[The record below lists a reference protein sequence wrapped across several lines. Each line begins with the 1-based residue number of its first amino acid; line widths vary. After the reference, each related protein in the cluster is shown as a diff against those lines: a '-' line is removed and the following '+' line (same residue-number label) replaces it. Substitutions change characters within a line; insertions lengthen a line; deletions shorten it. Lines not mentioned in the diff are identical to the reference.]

1 MENSRLNPPIGCSAA
16 AYKLLLRK
24 ELTEHANVVQ
34 KIDDGKDGALFET
47 FKESSISLRK
57 RQKSDVVLKHHDKK
71 QEEDG
76 MENTDTGLLRL
87 RFPNDL
93 RINTVRNFLNSSKP
107 VTIDITQMPSVSD
120 HEFIEE
126 QEKQLFSLCIRTM
139 ALPIGRGMFTVR
151 TTTPSCT
158 ESLSIPKLCLSGK
171 EVNRGATIELQQI
184 EVPANMTT
192 WPQFHNGVAAGLK
205 ISKESKDVDST
216 WIIYNKPKTNS
227 EQSSEH
233 AGFLMAL
240 GLNGHLRTLSF
251 MSIYEY
257 LVKCDE
263 MTNVGLLLGISA
275 THRGTQD
282 LKTTKLLSV
291 HLEALLPPT
300 AVELDIPQNIQVASL
315 MGIGLVYQG
324 TAKRH
329 IAEVLL
335 QEIGRPPGPEMENYV
350 ERESYALTA
359 GLALGLV
366 TLGLGEESTGLRDLA
381 LSDTL
386 HYYMVG
392 GNKRALGGAQKD
404 KYKLPSFQIREGD
417 TVNIDVT
424 APGATLALGLMFF
437 NTGNEAVANWMKP
450 PDTKFLLD
458 FIRPDL
464 LQLRIIAKGLIM
476 WEKIQPT
483 TDWINSNVPVSLA
496 SIIKERPDPDDVNI
510 EIDHEANCQA
520 YCNIITGAAVCIG
533 LRYAGTNDDVAFK
546 TLKKVIDF
554 FLNINSQWA
563 YISEFTGKATIES
576 CAIMALLSLSLVCAG
591 SGNLT
596 ILKII
601 RMMRSRI
608 GTSYSQ
614 VTYGSHIAIHMALGF
629 LFLGAGRYTLARTPE
644 AIAALVISLFPKF
657 PNHSSDNRYHLQAFR
672 HLYVLAIE
680 PRLFL
685 TRDIDS
691 GKLALCNLVFVDHVT
706 KEVVAPC
713 MLPEL
718 DSLKTVR
725 VADNSYWPVCFD
737 RQRNW
742 DQLEKILENSGC
754 IDIKQRAGCFSH
766 LEDPNRLK
774 TLLSQTLT
782 EEQFK
787 AWKINNKSLLSFSHD
802 ENIINFTHKFI
813 FPLLGSEV
821 GDLGPASAFED
832 TLVQKFVLLAY
843 NCLTKDKMHALSI
856 YIDLI
861 SATRDLSNSLS
872 PQPFVWQL
880 KIITK
885 ILEMYKHVNED
896 DFLLS
901 YEILNSILICIKSR
915 IENLVKKNEI
925 LLKEFF
931 KTNDMML
938 LRSLKDERTLN
949 EVLTILIFYRIPLD
963 GIILPQGNL
972 NKLQVFAHLK
982 KVGLDG
988 EGIGFLK
995 NLFQL

>member
-1 MENSRLNPPIGCSAA
+1 MAIHFILAQSLENSRRNPPIGCSSE
-16 AYKLLLRK
+16 AYKLLLRR
-24 ELTEHANVVQ
+24 ELTEHANVLQ
-34 KIDDGKDGALFET
+34 KMEEKDQKEGNVFES

-57 RQKSDVVLKHHDKK
+57 RQRTDVIIVKHDKK

-76 MENTDTGLLRL
+76 MENTDTALLRL

-107 VTIDITQMPSVSD
+107 VTIDIAQLPSVSD

-139 ALPIGRGMFTVR
+139 ALSIGRGMFTIR

-192 WPQFHNGVAAGLK
+192 WPQFHNGLAAGLK
-205 ISKESKDVDST
+205 ISSESKDVDST

-227 EQSSEH
+227 EQSSDH

-263 MTNVGLLLGISA
+263 MTNIGLLLGISA

-291 HLEALLPPT
+291 HIEALLPPT

-366 TLGLGEESTGLRDLA
+366 TLGLGEESTGLRDLG

-392 GNKRALGGAQKD
+392 GNKRPLGGAQKD

-476 WEKIQPT
+476 WNKIQPT
-483 TDWINSNVPVSLA
+483 TEWINSNVPSSLA
-496 SIIKERPDPDDVNI
+496 SLIKERPDPDDINI

-533 LRYAGTNDDVAFK
+533 LRYAGTNDEKAFN

-554 FLNINSQWA
+554 FLNINTQWA

-591 SGNLT
+591 SGDLT

-629 LFLGAGRYTLARTPE
+629 LFLGAGRYTLSRTPE

-685 TRDIDS
+685 TRDIDT
-691 GKLALCNLVFVDHVT
+691 GKLALCNLV
-706 KEVVAPC
+706 
-713 MLPEL
+713 
-718 DSLKTVR
+718 
-725 VADNSYWPVCFD
+725 
-737 RQRNW
+737 
-742 DQLEKILENSGC
+742 
-754 IDIKQRAGCFSH
+754 
-766 LEDPNRLK
+766 
-774 TLLSQTLT
+774 
-782 EEQFK
+782 
-787 AWKINNKSLLSFSHD
+787 
-802 ENIINFTHKFI
+802 
-813 FPLLGSEV
+813 
-821 GDLGPASAFED
+821 
-832 TLVQKFVLLAY
+832 
-843 NCLTKDKMHALSI
+843 
-856 YIDLI
+856 
-861 SATRDLSNSLS
+861 
-872 PQPFVWQL
+872 
-880 KIITK
+880 
-885 ILEMYKHVNED
+885 
-896 DFLLS
+896 
-901 YEILNSILICIKSR
+901 
-915 IENLVKKNEI
+915 
-925 LLKEFF
+925 
-931 KTNDMML
+931 
-938 LRSLKDERTLN
+938 
-949 EVLTILIFYRIPLD
+949 
-963 GIILPQGNL
+963 
-972 NKLQVFAHLK
+972 
-982 KVGLDG
+982 
-988 EGIGFLK
+988 
-995 NLFQL
+995 

>member
-1 MENSRLNPPIGCSAA
+1 MAIHFILAQSLENSRLNPPIGCSAE
-16 AYKLLLRK
+16 AYKLLLRR
-24 ELTEHANVVQ
+24 ELTEHAIVLN
-34 KIDDGKDGALFET
+34 KIEEKESNEGNAFES

-57 RQKSDVVLKHHDKK
+57 RQRSDVVVKHDKK

-93 RINTVRNFLNSSKP
+93 RINNVRNFLNSSKP
-107 VTIDITQMPSVSD
+107 VTIDIIQLPSVSD
-120 HEFIEE
+120 HEFIED
-126 QEKQLFSLCIRTM
+126 QEKQLFALCIRTM
-139 ALPIGRGMFTVR
+139 ALPIGRGMFTIR

-192 WPQFHNGVAAGLK
+192 WPQFHNGLAAGLK
-205 ISKESKDVDST
+205 ISAESKDVDST

-227 EQSSEH
+227 EQSSDH

-263 MTNVGLLLGISA
+263 MTNVGLLLGIAA

-291 HLEALLPPT
+291 HIEALLPPT

-366 TLGLGEESTGLRDLA
+366 TLGLGEESTGLRDLG
-381 LSDTL
+381 LSDML

-392 GNKRALGGAQKD
+392 GNKRPLGGAQKD

-417 TVNIDVT
+417 SVNIDVT

-464 LQLRIIAKGLIM
+464 LQLRIIAKGLIT
-476 WEKIQPT
+476 WNKIQPT
-483 TDWINSNVPVSLA
+483 TDWINSNVPSSLA
-496 SIIKERPDPDDVNI
+496 ALIKERPDPDDINI

-533 LRYAGTNDDVAFK
+533 LRYAGTNDEKAFN

-554 FLNINSQWA
+554 FFNINTQWA

-576 CAIMALLSLSLVCAG
+576 CVIMVLLSLSLVCAG
-591 SGNLT
+591 SGDLT
-596 ILKII
+596 LLKMI

-608 GTSYSQ
+608 GTAYSQ

-629 LFLGAGRYTLARTPE
+629 LFLGAGRYTLSRTPE

-691 GKLALCNLVFVDHVT
+691 GKLALCNMV
-706 KEVVAPC
+706 
-713 MLPEL
+713 
-718 DSLKTVR
+718 
-725 VADNSYWPVCFD
+725 
-737 RQRNW
+737 
-742 DQLEKILENSGC
+742 
-754 IDIKQRAGCFSH
+754 
-766 LEDPNRLK
+766 
-774 TLLSQTLT
+774 
-782 EEQFK
+782 
-787 AWKINNKSLLSFSHD
+787 
-802 ENIINFTHKFI
+802 
-813 FPLLGSEV
+813 
-821 GDLGPASAFED
+821 
-832 TLVQKFVLLAY
+832 
-843 NCLTKDKMHALSI
+843 
-856 YIDLI
+856 
-861 SATRDLSNSLS
+861 
-872 PQPFVWQL
+872 
-880 KIITK
+880 
-885 ILEMYKHVNED
+885 
-896 DFLLS
+896 
-901 YEILNSILICIKSR
+901 
-915 IENLVKKNEI
+915 
-925 LLKEFF
+925 
-931 KTNDMML
+931 
-938 LRSLKDERTLN
+938 
-949 EVLTILIFYRIPLD
+949 
-963 GIILPQGNL
+963 
-972 NKLQVFAHLK
+972 
-982 KVGLDG
+982 
-988 EGIGFLK
+988 
-995 NLFQL
+995 